1 MTETNIFYETGDI
14 QFSTCQTIVVPVTCD
29 GTMDERISS
38 IFRRRYP
45 SMFARYRWICEQ
57 QLLVPGKLWIYNT
70 PKKRKILCF
79 PVMGQDDLSFKAI
92 EQGLAKFLETY
103 QEKGIT
109 SVAFPLFTA
118 KNATEQDMVGLMS
131 YYLAKCDIA
140 VEVYTVHISRSQTLI
155 PLLERLCGQLSQEDI
170 NNIRKKICFEVD

>member
-1 MTETNIFYETGDI
+1 MTETNIFYKTGDI
-14 QFSTCQTIVVPVTCD
+14 QFSTCQTIIVPVNCD
-29 GTMDERISS
+29 GTMNEGIAS

-70 PKKRKILCF
+70 SKKRKILSF
-79 PVMGQDDLSFKAI
+79 PVKFQDSNTYNFI
-92 EQGLAKFLETY
+92 EQGLSKFLETY

-118 KNATEQDMVGLMS
+118 KDGTKQDILGLMA
-131 YYLAKCDIA
+131 YYLSKCDIA
-140 VEVYTVHISRSQTLI
+140 VEIYTEHIPRSMTLI
-155 PLLERLCGQLSQEDI
+155 PLLERLCGQLTEEDI
-170 NNIRKKICFEVD
+170 YNIKKNLCFEVD